1 MISLSAAEGE
11 PFEGDSCNVVRIE
24 ASNDSSPVGIDGC
37 VLVHSLPPRVFD
49 CCEVELA
56 SGWTS
61 FTVLE
66 FVDSNGDF
74 RAGSVAAYSADGG
87 KVCETELSAGCG
99 DATDTQVTSF
109 SGAGT
114 FAPTCCIV
122 PSMFLTDGAG

>member
-37 VLVHSLPPRVFD
+37 VLVRSLPPRVFD

-74 RAGSVAAYSADGG
+74 RAGSVAAYSADEARSVRQNFQWGVVMRLTR
-87 KVCETELSAGCG
+87 KLPHF
-99 DATDTQVTSF
+99 QVLVHLPPHV
-109 SGAGT
+109 AL
-114 FAPTCCIV
+114 
-122 PSMFLTDGAG
+122 FLLCF